1 MGQGDDDCAGAA
13 VIGAGAG
20 AGAAA
25 VAGFGRAAAGF
36 LVATGFLAG
45 FFAGGGPPG
54 VSSTA
59 TGFGRNRVG
68 SPMTVIGSSRSDSG

>member
-13 VIGAGAG
+13 VIGTG

-36 LVATGFLAG
+36 FVATGFLAG

-59 TGFGRNRVG
+59 TGFGRSRVG